1 MEKAFEYGVTFT
13 VGRSVTTGM
22 DNCVVWNGIHHKTSM
37 FGGEYIYIIYRTN
50 FGYPDNQYL
59 KRVTEELR
67 QKGIE

>member
-1 MEKAFEYGVTFT
+1 MEKAFDCGVTFT

-22 DNCVVWNGIHHKTSM
+22 DNCVVWNGIHHKTNM
-37 FGGEYIYIIYRTN
+37 YGGEYIYIIYSTN